1 MGIASDII
9 AAWNTIASG
18 VTPKTSQERQ
28 KYWKHWTSYCKN
40 IKLDPTLQT
49 CTRLQAIIAATAFG
63 TRVRQGCYGLG
74 NKVKVSTVSTALS
87 AITKTLE
94 LAGSD
99 SPLLQAPDKYL
110 TPIRRLLEGF
120 RRTDAPNI
128 PQLAVPV
135 SVPHYCYDTFAQ
147 DSSSKTRTTAD
158 LVLVAFYYLLRVG
171 EYTKP
176 RFVKSGTQLRRA
188 TRTIQFSVGCV
199 GFFKDDKL
207 LPRTEPLSILLTT
220 DLATLYILNQKNGR
234 MGTCI
239 HHECSDLP
247 SSPVKA
253 LARLVN
259 KALTTG
265 GNNDTLLCDF
275 WDETKQAWGSVQASD
290 VITMTRHAVRAL
302 RLHQQGID
310 PQPLVVQ

>member
-1 MGIASDII
+1 M
-9 AAWNTIASG
+9 
-18 VTPKTSQERQ
+18 
-28 KYWKHWTSYCKN
+28 
-40 IKLDPTLQT
+40 
-49 CTRLQAIIAATAFG
+49 
-63 TRVRQGCYGLG
+63 
-74 NKVKVSTVSTALS
+74 STALS

-188 TRTIQFSVGCV
+188 T
-199 GFFKDDKL
+199 
-207 LPRTEPLSILLTT
+207 
-220 DLATLYILNQKNGR
+220 
-234 MGTCI
+234 
-239 HHECSDLP
+239 
-247 SSPVKA
+247 
-253 LARLVN
+253 
-259 KALTTG
+259 
-265 GNNDTLLCDF
+265 
-275 WDETKQAWGSVQASD
+275 
-290 VITMTRHAVRAL
+290 
-302 RLHQQGID
+302 
-310 PQPLVVQ
+310 